1 MLRMEGR
8 APRKCPLYPQKRT
21 FSEAAQMSAKC
32 HKRTWAYISPKWMA
46 SLGGSH
52 ANAATSIEAHQPD
65 SLSKLGTVSGEQTS
79 FEYP

>member
-32 HKRTWAYISPKWMA
+32 QERTFDNYETRRTQVV
-46 SLGGSH
+46 SLG
-52 ANAATSIEAHQPD
+52 
-65 SLSKLGTVSGEQTS
+65 L
-79 FEYP
+79 